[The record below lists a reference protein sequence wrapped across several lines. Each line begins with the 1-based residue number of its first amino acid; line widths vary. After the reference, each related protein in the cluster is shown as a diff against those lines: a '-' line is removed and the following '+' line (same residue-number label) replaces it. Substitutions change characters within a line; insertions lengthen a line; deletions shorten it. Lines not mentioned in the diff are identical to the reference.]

1 MLTKFDPTNQK
12 ACLSLL
18 EDITSNA
25 NQIQDSVLEAI
36 LTRNAHTEYLRG
48 FLNGQ
53 VDKQSFKNN
62 LPVVTYEDYHSYI
75 DRIANGEPFD
85 LICDRPIIVL
95 LASSGTSG
103 GVPKLIPFT
112 AEELEQRM
120 LFMSL
125 YRPILFKHIEGRSEE
140 KSLMFYFV
148 TKESET
154 ASGLMVRT
162 MITCVLKSVT
172 PANKFICS
180 FVIHK

>member
-95 LASSGTSG
+95 LA
-103 GVPKLIPFT
+103 
-112 AEELEQRM
+112 RY
-120 LFMSL
+120 LF
-125 YRPILFKHIEGRSEE
+125 
-140 KSLMFYFV
+140 
-148 TKESET
+148 ES
-154 ASGLMVRT
+154 
-162 MITCVLKSVT
+162 
-172 PANKFICS
+172 
-180 FVIHK
+180 